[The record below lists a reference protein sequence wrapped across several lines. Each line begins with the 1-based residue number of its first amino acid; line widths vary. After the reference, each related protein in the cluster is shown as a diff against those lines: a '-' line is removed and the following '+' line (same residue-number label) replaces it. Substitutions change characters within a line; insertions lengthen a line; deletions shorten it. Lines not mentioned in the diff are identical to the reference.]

1 MVSANELCVKLKNGV
16 SDQTLQNY
24 VAKYGGV
31 VDPRDHNSPLKWRV
45 VYFPEPV
52 SIENMFLTFKSNSL
66 FEKVEFNHAGIL
78 QEIVPN
84 DPMFNQQWALK
95 NTYYPAADIGFTKAW
110 EITTGNNDV
119 IIAIFDSGIPMND
132 QDYSLSHPELNDL
145 NKIILGINVTN
156 EIDSLRDR
164 IGHGTKIAGI
174 IGAKTNNNE
183 GIAGVCWNCKMWII
197 KIFEGA
203 GYTKASYF
211 RRAIEYLVTEK
222 NIIGTNKSIILNA
235 SLSFSYNDTI
245 SQISQI
251 IDAVELANKEGVLI
265 NVAMGNH
272 FGVSKYDFNYL
283 AYLFLYYNNI
293 LSIGAT
299 DVSGDRASYSN
310 TGYHISVSAP
320 GGGHHQILSTMP
332 DYLNNNDFYGFGIID
347 AAKAIILTK
356 ARPKNLRITNYNN
369 RPKLMWD
376 LIDAAILYNIYRG
389 VDDGYK
395 TEYFL
400 IGRTTSNVNFY
411 VDYSQRIESQTG
423 SSYLMSY
430 RVTANFSN
438 NLESAFSN
446 KANILVSMPTLEKFN
461 FCEFF

>member
-1 MVSANELCVKLKNGV
+1 MVSANEFCVKLKNGV

-66 FEKVEFNHAGIL
+66 FEKVEFNLAGIL

-183 GIAGVCWNCKMWII
+183 GIAGVCWNCKM
-197 KIFEGA
+197 
-203 GYTKASYF
+203 
-211 RRAIEYLVTEK
+211 
-222 NIIGTNKSIILNA
+222 
-235 SLSFSYNDTI
+235 
-245 SQISQI
+245 
-251 IDAVELANKEGVLI
+251 
-265 NVAMGNH
+265 
-272 FGVSKYDFNYL
+272 
-283 AYLFLYYNNI
+283 
-293 LSIGAT
+293 
-299 DVSGDRASYSN
+299 
-310 TGYHISVSAP
+310 
-320 GGGHHQILSTMP
+320 
-332 DYLNNNDFYGFGIID
+332 
-347 AAKAIILTK
+347 
-356 ARPKNLRITNYNN
+356 
-369 RPKLMWD
+369 
-376 LIDAAILYNIYRG
+376 
-389 VDDGYK
+389 
-395 TEYFL
+395 
-400 IGRTTSNVNFY
+400 
-411 VDYSQRIESQTG
+411 
-423 SSYLMSY
+423 
-430 RVTANFSN
+430 
-438 NLESAFSN
+438 
-446 KANILVSMPTLEKFN
+446 
-461 FCEFF
+461 

>member
-1 MVSANELCVKLKNGV
+1 M
-16 SDQTLQNY
+16 
-24 VAKYGGV
+24 
-31 VDPRDHNSPLKWRV
+31 
-45 VYFPEPV
+45 
-52 SIENMFLTFKSNSL
+52 
-66 FEKVEFNHAGIL
+66 
-78 QEIVPN
+78 
-84 DPMFNQQWALK
+84 
-95 NTYYPAADIGFTKAW
+95 
-110 EITTGNNDV
+110 
-119 IIAIFDSGIPMND
+119 
-132 QDYSLSHPELNDL
+132 
-145 NKIILGINVTN
+145 
-156 EIDSLRDR
+156 
-164 IGHGTKIAGI
+164 
-174 IGAKTNNNE
+174 
-183 GIAGVCWNCKMWII
+183 
-197 KIFEGA
+197 
-203 GYTKASYF
+203 
-211 RRAIEYLVTEK
+211 TEK

-265 NVAMGNH
+265 NVARGNH

-283 AYLFLYYNNI
+283 AYLSLSYNNSP
-293 LSIGAT
+293 SIGAT

-347 AAKAIILTK
+347 AAKALILTK

-369 RPKLMWD
+369 RTKLMWD
-376 LIDAAILYNIYRG
+376 LIDSAILYSIYRG
-389 VDDGYK
+389 VDDGYM

-423 SSYLMSY
+423 SPYLMSY

-461 FCEFF
+461 FSNSFKLHQNFPNPFNNSTTIKLEIPEPGVLVFEIYNIIGEKIMSMEKTFFNPEEYELDLNLNLPSGVYFYYARINQLKAFRKMVIIN